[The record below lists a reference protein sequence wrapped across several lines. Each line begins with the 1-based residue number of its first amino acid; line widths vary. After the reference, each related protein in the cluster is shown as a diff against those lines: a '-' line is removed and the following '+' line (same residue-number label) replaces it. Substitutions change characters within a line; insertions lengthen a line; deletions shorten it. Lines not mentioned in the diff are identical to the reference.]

1 MIELKNISVV
11 FDGFRAVDKVN
22 LKIEKQDIYGIVGY
36 SGAGKSTLVRTI
48 NLLQRPSEG
57 EVLIKGENLLDL
69 NKKELRE
76 RRKKI
81 GMIFQHFNLLNN
93 LTVIDNVIFPIRKEK
108 ISKSEK
114 RKIALKLLEKVGIAD
129 KADSY
134 PRELSGGQQ
143 QRCAIAR
150 ALASGPEILLCDE
163 ATSALDPKTSKQVLK
178 LLKELNK
185 ELGITI
191 VIITHQMEVVKDL
204 CNKCAVM
211 QGGKIIEE
219 GTSLEIFSNPK
230 NKLTKDFVE
239 TSTNIRE
246 TIEEVKQNIKILK
259 DDERLAKISYIGDAT
274 TEPVISE
281 IYDKFGIATNIL
293 AGNIEFIGGVP
304 FGNLIVSLKGDEKN
318 LAKIRDYLKDKKTD
332 IEIIGGKDG
341 IL

>member
-93 LTVIDNVIFPIRKEK
+93 LTVIENVIFPIRKEK

-114 RKIALKLLEKVGIAD
+114 RARALKLLEKVGIAD